1 MAAALTY
8 GVVVYKGFR
17 ARALSKQ
24 PQPVGNLAL
33 VTDENVQYLGKHD
46 SNSYVIALTGMKVM
60 ALIWLYSY
68 QVPLALLPY
77 AVYSVFHVATYTR
90 TNLIPTISPPQ
101 GAAATAI
108 SPGKSGP
115 KPASSPLADTIGRFV
130 KQYYDTSMSLVA
142 GLEITLWVRLLLSAI
157 SFSRGTW
164 ILLLIYTIFF
174 RSRYSQSVFVQGAFH
189 GAAARIDALM
199 ANQSVPPPVRQ
210 GWQTIKGL
218 VRQATDL
225 TDLRKYTGTSQAAP
239 KKAQ

>member
-1 MAAALTY
+1 MFNIWVSMIQALQNC
-8 GVVVYKGFR
+8 
-17 ARALSKQ
+17 A
-24 PQPVGNLAL
+24 N
-33 VTDENVQYLGKHD
+33 QYW
-46 SNSYVIALTGMKVM
+46 KVM

-90 TNLIPTISPPQ
+90 TNLIPTITPQQ
-101 GAAATAI
+101 GAASASNAA
-108 SPGKSGP
+108 SPAGKSVP
-115 KPASSPLADTIGRFV
+115 KPATAPLADTIGRFV

-142 GLEITLWVRLLLSAI
+142 GLEIALWGRLLLSAL

-164 ILLLIYTIFF
+164 VLLLIYTIFF
-174 RSRYSQSVFVQGAFH
+174 RSRYSQSAFVQGAFH

-210 GWQTIKGL
+210 GWQTLKGL
-218 VRQATDL
+218 VRQVTDM
-225 TDLRKYTGTSQAAP
+225 TDLRRYTGATQAAP